1 MDGNGDDDQ
10 GKGKDTVSLKELLEG
25 LKDSMVML
33 GEIMQT
39 MKTILSFLEE
49 VLLLRI
55 LKETSILL

>member
-49 VLLLRI
+49 VSSTI
-55 LKETSILL
+55 